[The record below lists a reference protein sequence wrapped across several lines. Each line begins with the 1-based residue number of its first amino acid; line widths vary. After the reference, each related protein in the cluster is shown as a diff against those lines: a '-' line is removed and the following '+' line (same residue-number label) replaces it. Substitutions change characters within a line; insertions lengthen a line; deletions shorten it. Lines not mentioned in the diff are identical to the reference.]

1 MPEGYAGPR
10 CGGYGLSRSFAPSVD
25 DVARHHHWTAS
36 DGIETR
42 RRKRELCPARTGS
55 FWRTGALSCAYGF
68 LSSGGIFACL
78 RQENRH
84 YTRKL
89 VMSRPHMITAGVF
102 VVLVTISASELL
114 AQAPIRLTLDDAKTV
129 AL

>member
-1 MPEGYAGPR
+1 MPERYAGPR

-42 RRKRELCPARTGS
+42 RRKRKLCSTRTGS
-55 FWRTGALSCAYGF
+55 FGRTGAVSCAYGF
-68 LSSGGIFACL
+68 PGSGGIFACL

-89 VMSRPHMITAGVF
+89 VMSRRQMITTGVL
-102 VVLVTISASELL
+102 VVLIT
-114 AQAPIRLTLDDAKTV
+114 
-129 AL
+129 